1 MADLRKIVIDGKEI
15 EVDPALTLI
24 QACEQAGIEVPRFCY
39 HERLSIAGNC
49 RMCLVEVAKAP
60 KPVASC
66 AMPLMPGMAIS
77 TDTPVVKKAR
87 EGVMEFLLINHPLDC
102 PVCDQGGECDLQDL
116 AMNFGSDRGRFTDS
130 KRSVEDKN
138 LGPLVKTVMT
148 RCIHCTRCVRFAEEI
163 AGIQDMGVTGRGN
176 ASEIGTYVEKLL
188 ASELSG
194 NLIDICP
201 VGALTAKPQAFTA
214 RSWELRGTESVDVSD
229 ALGSNIRVDS
239 RGSEIMRVVPRLNEA
254 VNEEWISDR
263 ARFQFDGLRRQ
274 RLTAPLLK
282 DSEGRLKPVPW
293 AEALGAATRA
303 LSGAQNAM
311 GVAGR
316 LACAES
322 MTALKD
328 LLNGLGHEN
337 LRLEGSLLG
346 ADVRS
351 GYVLNAGIAS
361 VDQCDALLLV
371 GCDPRKE
378 ATVLNARIRKATLNG
393 LQRVGAVGA
402 VEDLTY
408 DVEDLGEGAGALK
421 GLLGGK
427 GKKASAG
434 GDFMQALKA
443 AERPLLLVG
452 SQALQRPDVL
462 ELAHAVAKQ
471 CGAVTADWNGFGV
484 LHHAASAVG
493 ALDLGLVPSGLAA
506 PGQPADV
513 VYLLGSDDY
522 DEADVPEG
530 AFVIYQGTHGDRGA
544 NRADLVL
551 PGCAYTEKAGTY
563 VNTEG
568 RVQRTKK
575 AVPAAGQAREDWA
588 ILRALAEASGLGLG
602 YPATADGVR
611 ARMAEI
617 APGLANVDTREAG
630 LWLNGEYVAAALA
643 GRDASPQ
650 PGALESPIESYW
662 MTDAVSRASLTMAK
676 CIEARSR
683 MVYGEGEFVGGAK

>member
-1 MADLRKIVIDGKEI
+1 
-15 EVDPALTLI
+15 
-24 QACEQAGIEVPRFCY
+24 
-39 HERLSIAGNC
+39 
-49 RMCLVEVAKAP
+49 
-60 KPVASC
+60 
-66 AMPLMPGMAIS
+66 
-77 TDTPVVKKAR
+77 
-87 EGVMEFLLINHPLDC
+87 
-102 PVCDQGGECDLQDL
+102 
-116 AMNFGSDRGRFTDS
+116 
-130 KRSVEDKN
+130 
-138 LGPLVKTVMT
+138 MT

-176 ASEIGTYVEKLL
+176 ASE
-188 ASELSG
+188 LSG
-194 NLIDICP
+194 NLLDICP

-282 DSEGRLKPVPW
+282 DAKGRLQPVPW

-303 LSGAQNAM
+303 LAGAQKAT

-322 MTALKD
+322 MAALKD
-328 LLNGLGHEN
+328 LLNGLGHED
-337 LRLEGSLLG
+337 LRLEGSSMG
-346 ADVRS
+346 ADVRP

-361 VDQCDALLLV
+361 VEQCDALLLV

-378 ATVLNARIRKATLNG
+378 ATVLNARIRKSTLNG
-393 LQRVGAVGA
+393 LRHVGAVGA
-402 VEDLTY
+402 VGDLTY
-408 DVEDLGEGAGALK
+408 DVEDLGEGADALE
-421 GLLGGK
+421 GLLGAK
-427 GKKASAG
+427 GKKAAAG
-434 GDFMQALKA
+434 GGFMQALQA
-443 AERPLLLVG
+443 AERPLILVG

-506 PGQPADV
+506 PGEPADV

-530 AFVIYQGTHGDRGA
+530 AF
-544 NRADLVL
+544 
-551 PGCAYTEKAGTY
+551 

-588 ILRALAEASGLGLG
+588 ILRALAEASGLRLG
-602 YPATADGVR
+602 YPASAEGVR
-611 ARMAEI
+611 ARMADI

-650 PGALESPIESYW
+650 PGALQSPIESYW

-683 MVYGEGEFVGGAK
+683 MVYGEGEFAINLVQQL

>member
-1 MADLRKIVIDGKEI
+1 MG
-15 EVDPALTLI
+15 
-24 QACEQAGIEVPRFCY
+24 Y
-39 HERLSIAGNC
+39 HPRLSIAGNC

-194 NLIDICP
+194 NLVDICP

-282 DSEGRLKPVPW
+282 DAKGRLQPVPW

-303 LSGAQNAM
+303 LAGAQKAT

-316 LACAES
+316 LACAET
-322 MTALKD
+322 MAALKD
-328 LLNGLGHEN
+328 LLNGLGHED
-337 LRLEGSLLG
+337 LRLEGSSMG

-361 VDQCDALLLV
+361 VEQCDALLLV

-378 ATVLNARIRKATLNG
+378 ATVLNARIRKSTLNG
-393 LQRVGAVGA
+393 LRHVGA
-402 VEDLTY
+402 
-408 DVEDLGEGAGALK
+408 
-421 GLLGGK
+421 GG
-427 GKKASAG
+427 G
-434 GDFMQALKA
+434 FMQALKA
-443 AERPLLLVG
+443 AERPLILVG

-484 LHHAASAVG
+484 LHHAASPG
-493 ALDLGLVPSGLAA
+493 AAR
-506 PGQPADV
+506 
-513 VYLLGSDDY
+513 
-522 DEADVPEG
+522 PEG
-530 AFVIYQGTHGDRGA
+530 TSPR
-544 NRADLVL
+544 
-551 PGCAYTEKAGTY
+551 
-563 VNTEG
+563 
-568 RVQRTKK
+568 
-575 AVPAAGQAREDWA
+575 
-588 ILRALAEASGLGLG
+588 SS
-602 YPATADGVR
+602 
-611 ARMAEI
+611 
-617 APGLANVDTREAG
+617 APT
-630 LWLNGEYVAAALA
+630 
-643 GRDASPQ
+643 
-650 PGALESPIESYW
+650 
-662 MTDAVSRASLTMAK
+662 
-676 CIEARSR
+676 
-683 MVYGEGEFVGGAK
+683 

>member
-1 MADLRKIVIDGKEI
+1 MG
-15 EVDPALTLI
+15 
-24 QACEQAGIEVPRFCY
+24 Y
-39 HERLSIAGNC
+39 HPRLSIAGNC

-194 NLIDICP
+194 NLVDICP

-282 DSEGRLKPVPW
+282 DAKGRLQPVPW

-303 LSGAQNAM
+303 LAGAQKAT

-322 MTALKD
+322 MAALKD
-328 LLNGLGHEN
+328 LLNGLGHED
-337 LRLEGSLLG
+337 LRLEGSSMG

-361 VDQCDALLLV
+361 VEQCDALLLV

-378 ATVLNARIRKATLNG
+378 ATVLNARIRKSTLNG
-393 LQRVGAVGA
+393 LRHVGAVGA
-402 VEDLTY
+402 VGDLTY
-408 DVEDLGEGAGALK
+408 DVEDLGEGADALK
-421 GLLGGK
+421 GLLGAK
-427 GKKASAG
+427 GKKAAAG
-434 GDFMQALKA
+434 GGFMQALQA
-443 AERPLLLVG
+443 AERPLILVG

-484 LHHAASAVG
+484 LHHAACDPTRIRGRSA
-493 ALDLGLVPSGLAA
+493 AW
-506 PGQPADV
+506 
-513 VYLLGSDDY
+513 
-522 DEADVPEG
+522 
-530 AFVIYQGTHGDRGA
+530 
-544 NRADLVL
+544 RACMKS
-551 PGCAYTEKAGTY
+551 P
-563 VNTEG
+563 
-568 RVQRTKK
+568 
-575 AVPAAGQAREDWA
+575 PAAAFFPLAPSSPLSASAPSPRSSTSYVRSPTAPTAPTCRSPFRVD
-588 ILRALAEASGLGLG
+588 LRMRALR
-602 YPATADGVR
+602 TV
-611 ARMAEI
+611 
-617 APGLANVDTREAG
+617 
-630 LWLNGEYVAAALA
+630 
-643 GRDASPQ
+643 
-650 PGALESPIESYW
+650 
-662 MTDAVSRASLTMAK
+662 ASLRGSHPTR
-676 CIEARSR
+676 RSASHCSTLAIPAFR
-683 MVYGEGEFVGGAK
+683 T

>member
-1 MADLRKIVIDGKEI
+1 
-15 EVDPALTLI
+15 
-24 QACEQAGIEVPRFCY
+24 
-39 HERLSIAGNC
+39 
-49 RMCLVEVAKAP
+49 MCLVEVAKAP

-66 AMPLMPGMAIS
+66 AMPVMPGMAIS

-148 RCIHCTRCVRFAEEI
+148 RCIHCTRCVRFAEEV

-194 NLIDICP
+194 NLVDICP

-274 RLTAPLLK
+274 RLTSPLLK
-282 DSEGRLKPVPW
+282 DSKGRLQPVPW
-293 AEALGAATRA
+293 AEALGVATRA
-303 LSGAQNAM
+303 LAGAQNAA

-328 LLNGLGHEN
+328 LLNGLGHEDV
-337 LRLEGSLLG
+337 RLEGSVLG

-351 GYVLNAGIAS
+351 GYVMNAGIAG
-361 VDQCDALLLV
+361 VDECDALLLV

-393 LQRVGAVGA
+393 LRHVGAVGT
-402 VEDLTY
+402 VGDLTY
-408 DVEDLGEGAGALK
+408 DVQRLGDGADALQ
-421 GLLGGK
+421 GLLSGK
-427 GKKASAG
+427 DK
-434 GDFMQALKA
+434 DNFMAALQA

-452 SQALQRPDVL
+452 SQALQRADVL
-462 ELAHAVAKQ
+462 ELAHAVAKK
-471 CGAVTADWNGFGV
+471 CGAVNPEWNGFGV
-484 LHHAASAVG
+484 LHHAAAAVG
-493 ALDLGLVPSGLAA
+493 ALELGLVPSGLAA
-506 PGQPADV
+506 ADKPADV

-522 DEADVPEG
+522 AEADVPDG

-551 PGCAYTEKAGTY
+551 PGCAYTEKAATY

-568 RVQRTKK
+568 RCQRTKK

-588 ILRALAEASGLGLG
+588 ILRAVAEASGLRLG
-602 YPATADGVR
+602 YEASAEGVR

-617 APGLANVDTREAG
+617 SPSLVNIDTCEPG

-643 GRDASPQ
+643 GQDASPQ
-650 PGALESPIESYW
+650 TGALESPIASYW

-683 MVYGEGEFVGGAK
+683 MVYGEGEFAGGTKE